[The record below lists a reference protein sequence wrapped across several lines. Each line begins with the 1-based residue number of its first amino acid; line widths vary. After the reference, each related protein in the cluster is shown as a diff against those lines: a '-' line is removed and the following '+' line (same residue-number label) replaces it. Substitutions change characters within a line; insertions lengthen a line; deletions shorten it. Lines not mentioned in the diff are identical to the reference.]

1 MNSEC
6 GFSKNWIVKI
16 LVLPALFLNQ
26 DLIDDARVVNCEVL
40 AYGIDER
47 RPCKVTAMGG
57 DGLII
62 DVPLRAK
69 SKC

>member
-1 MNSEC
+1 MRIFEKLDCENTGIASA
-6 GFSKNWIVKI
+6 V
-16 LVLPALFLNQ
+16 LNQ

-62 DVPLRAK
+62 DVPLRVK

>member
-1 MNSEC
+1 MRIFEKLDCENTGIASA
-6 GFSKNWIVKI
+6 V
-16 LVLPALFLNQ
+16 LNQ

-57 DGLII
+57 AGLII
-62 DVPLRAK
+62 DVPLRVK